1 MNKKTISNMASF
13 VSLVF
18 FQIFICNQLNFLD
31 NINPFIYVLF
41 IILYPI
47 GFKKSWFIFTAFTL
61 GLTIDLFLD
70 TGGAHAAA
78 SVSAAYFR
86 PLFLK
91 FSFGAAYEYQSIK
104 INNSE
109 LTQRLVYFS
118 CLVFFHHLLLFTL
131 VFFDAGKLE
140 LIIYRTLV
148 VGFSSLILALLL
160 NTLFNKN

>member
-1 MNKKTISNMASF
+1 MNKKTISNIASF
-13 VSLVF
+13 VTLVF

-61 GLTIDLFLD
+61 GLIIDLFLD

-78 SVSAAYFR
+78 SVTAAYFR

-91 FSFGAAYEYQSIK
+91 FSLRS
-104 INNSE
+104 N
-109 LTQRLVYFS
+109 LVYFLS
-118 CLVFFHHLLLFTL
+118 
-131 VFFDAGKLE
+131 
-140 LIIYRTLV
+140 
-148 VGFSSLILALLL
+148 
-160 NTLFNKN
+160 